1 MISPGKACKTKK
13 GGKLQV
19 LDADEA
25 GPVLAA
31 AAKLRAEAQPAKR
44 PSLLWT
50 PDAAISSTAARTIS
64 ASSSPPR
71 PAASSQS
78 AANRA
83 ACAQAQNT
91 RTTSHEEPPTATAQP
106 QSAFELALSMVA
118 PWNEAQIVAKEL
130 AAVMRVYRADR
141 TYELLLRKAEQA
153 LQASTSAS
161 ARAQMQLRVDHIK
174 SLSADASATS
184 QWIASCASEEQHVPT
199 SNTLKAKQALLLQL
213 RAALPA
219 HAAEA
224 DAFAARE
231 KAGAAASAGM
241 MTVIYS
247 ARTTTSTTN
256 ICAL

>member
-1 MISPGKACKTKK
+1 MISPGKTCKTKK

-50 PDAAISSTAARTIS
+50 PDAAVTSTASRTIV
-64 ASSSPPR
+64 ASSSEPSL
-71 PAASSQS
+71 AASSQS
-78 AANRA
+78 AADGIGKRA
-83 ACAQAQNT
+83 ASAQAQNT
-91 RTTSHEEPPTATAQP
+91 ARHVTSPSAAAQP
-106 QSAFELALSMVA
+106 QPALELALSMDT
-118 PWNEAQIVAKEL
+118 WIEEQSVAKEL
-130 AAVMRVYRADR
+130 AAVMRAYRANR

-153 LQASTSAS
+153 LQASTSTS

-174 SLSADASATS
+174 ALSADASAAS
-184 QWIASCASEEQHVPT
+184 LWIARCISEEQHVPT
-199 SNTLKAKQALLLQL
+199 LDTLKAKQALLLQL
-213 RAALPA
+213 RAELPA

-231 KAGAAASAGM
+231 IAGAAASAGT
-241 MTVIYS
+241 MTVIY
-247 ARTTTSTTN
+247 
-256 ICAL
+256 